1 MTARYL
7 LCPGLVT
14 SRTDG
19 DRHYVDA
26 PQLAML
32 YGVPMAECL
41 VLPGLSPGWDRM
53 MERRSLLDRA
63 ASGELVGLVPRAD
76 GDYRLPEARS

>member
-7 LCPGLVT
+7 LCPGFVT

-19 DRHYVDA
+19 DWHYVDA
-26 PQLAML
+26 RQLSVL
-32 YGVPMAECL
+32 YGVPMADC
-41 VLPGLSPGWDRM
+41 VALPYLSPLNHGPHVALLGRV
-53 MERRSLLDRA
+53 RR
-63 ASGELVGLVPRAD
+63 GELIALHPRAD

>member
-19 DRHYVDA
+19 GRHYVGA
-26 PQLAML
+26 RQLAVL
-32 YGVPMAECL
+32 YGAPMAACV
-41 VLPGLSPGWDRM
+41 VLPYSSPMNHGSRKA
-53 MERRSLLDRA
+53 LLDRVRA
-63 ASGELVGLVPRAD
+63 GELVALVPRAD
-76 GDYRLPEARS
+76 GDYRLPEASP